1 MDMTA
6 REMSLLIGQR
16 RFALLGKDKRQLTV
30 EVEILDVISG
40 RFGRTDVQITPIS
53 GRGSTWVNIDSLSP
67 VEEDDN
73 VSSV

>member
-16 RFALLGKDKRQLTV
+16 RFALLGKDKRKLTV

-53 GRGSTWVNIDSLSP
+53 GRGSTWVDIVSLSP
-67 VEEDDN
+67 IEGDEE
-73 VSSV
+73 S

>member
-16 RFALLGKDKRQLTV
+16 RFALLGKDKRKLTV

-40 RFGRTDVQITPIS
+40 RFGRTDVRITPIS
-53 GRGSTWVNIDSLSP
+53 GRGSTWVDIVSLSP
-67 VEEDDN
+67 IEEDEE
-73 VSSV
+73 S

>member
-16 RFALLGKDKRQLTV
+16 RFALLGKDRSKLTV
-30 EVEILDVISG
+30 EVEILDVRTG
-40 RFGRTDVQITPIS
+40 HWGRTDAQITPVS